1 MKRIVAIVW
10 FMLFSSWSPAEVR
23 GLPDFTELA
32 EKQGLA
38 VVNISTTQVVRGR
51 SAAPLPFDEDDPMFE
66 FFKRFIPRQPGVPG
80 GGAPREFENKSLG
93 SGFIISADG
102 YILTNAHVVDGADE
116 VSVRLTDKRE
126 FKAKIIGADKRTD
139 VALIKIESAG
149 LPMVKLGDPNA
160 MKVGE
165 WVVAIGSPFGFD
177 NTVTAGIVSAKGRS
191 LPQENYVPFI
201 QTDVAINP
209 GNSGGP
215 LFNMRGEVVGINS
228 QIYSRSGG
236 YMGVSFA
243 IPIDVAM
250 EVQSQLRSAGKVSRG
265 RLGVVIQE
273 VSKELAESLGLGKPM
288 GAIVNAVEKGS
299 PAEKAGLE
307 PGDVILK
314 FDGRPIN
321 ASADLPRMV
330 GNTKPGTKS
339 TVQVWRKG
347 GTKDIVVT
355 VGEMQEDKQA
365 SVRRGG
371 TRPSEQAANRL
382 GLVVSELT
390 ADQKRD
396 LKVSAGLLI
405 EDVRGGTARAD
416 LRPGDIILALIS
428 KGATTEVKTV
438 DQFNKL
444 LAQFDKSASITLLI
458 RRGEMQTFITIK
470 GLNGN

>member
-1 MKRIVAIVW
+1 
-10 FMLFSSWSPAEVR
+10 
-23 GLPDFTELA
+23 
-32 EKQGLA
+32 
-38 VVNISTTQVVRGR
+38 
-51 SAAPLPFDEDDPMFE
+51 
-66 FFKRFIPRQPGVPG
+66 
-80 GGAPREFENKSLG
+80 
-93 SGFIISADG
+93 
-102 YILTNAHVVDGADE
+102 
-116 VSVRLTDKRE
+116 
-126 FKAKIIGADKRTD
+126 
-139 VALIKIESAG
+139 
-149 LPMVKLGDPNA
+149 
-160 MKVGE
+160 
-165 WVVAIGSPFGFD
+165 
-177 NTVTAGIVSAKGRS
+177 
-191 LPQENYVPFI
+191 
-201 QTDVAINP
+201 
-209 GNSGGP
+209 
-215 LFNMRGEVVGINS
+215 
-228 QIYSRSGG
+228 
-236 YMGVSFA
+236 
-243 IPIDVAM
+243 
-250 EVQSQLRSAGKVSRG
+250 
-265 RLGVVIQE
+265 
-273 VSKELAESLGLGKPM
+273 
-288 GAIVNAVEKGS
+288 
-299 PAEKAGLE
+299 
-307 PGDVILK
+307 
-314 FDGRPIN
+314 
-321 ASADLPRMV
+321 MV

-365 SVRRGG
+365 SARRGG